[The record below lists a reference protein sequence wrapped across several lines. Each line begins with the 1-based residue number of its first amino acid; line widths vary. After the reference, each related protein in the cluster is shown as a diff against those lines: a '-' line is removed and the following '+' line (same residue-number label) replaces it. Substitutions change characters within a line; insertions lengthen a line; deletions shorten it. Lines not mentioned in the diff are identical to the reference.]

1 MPESSFK
8 NFPAI
13 PKHLQ
18 LAIMKGMTFFFFL
31 MRFPK
36 LQVCVLNIHRI
47 FRTEIYFFCQ
57 VKIFSFLTL
66 ECASEKGRSRG
77 QEIKQ
82 HLLSWD

>member
-18 LAIMKGMTFFFFL
+18 LAVMKGMLFL

-47 FRTEIYFFCQ
+47 FRTEIYFFA
-57 VKIFSFLTL
+57 KLKYFHF
-66 ECASEKGRSRG
+66 
-77 QEIKQ
+77 
-82 HLLSWD
+82 